1 MEAEL
6 IVLLSL
12 LGMIA
17 LCSGILA
24 KINSG
29 TLCYNSRI
37 TPLVGESSGKIP
49 PVEHSRNIPPPA
61 IIENS
66 DVFENV

>member
-6 IVLLSL
+6 IVLISL
-12 LGMIA
+12 LGMIG
-17 LCSGILA
+17 LCSGILS
-24 KINSG
+24 KIKSG
-29 TLCYNSRI
+29 TLCCNSRI
-37 TPLVGESSGKIP
+37 TPLVGECSGKIP
-49 PVEHSRNIPPPA
+49 PVEHSRNIPPA

>member
-6 IVLLSL
+6 IALISL
-12 LGMIA
+12 LGMIG

-24 KINSG
+24 KIKSG
-29 TLCYNSRI
+29 TLCCNSRI
-37 TPLVGESSGKIP
+37 TPLVGEHSG
-49 PVEHSRNIPPPA
+49 NIPPA